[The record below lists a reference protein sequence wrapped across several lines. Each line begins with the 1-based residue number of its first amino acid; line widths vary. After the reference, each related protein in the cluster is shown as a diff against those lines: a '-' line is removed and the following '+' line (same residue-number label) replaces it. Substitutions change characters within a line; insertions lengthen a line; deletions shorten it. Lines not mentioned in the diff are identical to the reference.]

1 MIRLVTIKTQER
13 LLLSVLPRHVA
24 MEMKA
29 DIAGS
34 EIIISI
40 IFLMSL
46 QWLLTWQSAIL
57 LIAMLKLFPQE
68 TDRHTIPQD
77 LHSETWKC
85 KFVIIIVFNI
95 IITTI
100 IIIVTTII
108 ITIILQVSILFADI
122 CGFTVLSAQCT
133 AEELIR
139 LLNELFARYRPW
151 YLILSWLWW

>member
-1 MIRLVTIKTQER
+1 MMTKLSDDKIGDNKNPGATPPLCATSTRGHGDEGWHRWVWHDPHHKHYISNVT
-13 LLLSVLPRHVA
+13 
-24 MEMKA
+24 
-29 DIAGS
+29 
-34 EIIISI
+34 
-40 IFLMSL
+40 
-46 QWLLTWQSAIL
+46 
-57 LIAMLKLFPQE
+57 AMLKLFLQE